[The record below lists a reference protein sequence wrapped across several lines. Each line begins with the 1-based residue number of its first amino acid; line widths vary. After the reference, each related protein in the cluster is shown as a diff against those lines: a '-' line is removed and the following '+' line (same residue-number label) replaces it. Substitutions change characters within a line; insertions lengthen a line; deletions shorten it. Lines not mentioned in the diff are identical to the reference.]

1 MSRFRTGGEFLLKL
15 TVLTL
20 LAVAVL
26 LVPSTLRA
34 DTVTYIL
41 DPGDTLADGGSISGT
56 FTEDLSTKHVMGTII
71 ADGMTFTCN
80 NCPMIIPQP
89 SQIING
95 IATDIGF
102 VALGQ
107 GGNFVVLGWSSIP
120 PLASIITFNSASSY
134 CKGCVTAGVPDFL
147 AANDTAT
154 NVPEPSSLLLLGT
167 GLLSLAP
174 FLRRRF
180 SNCR

>member
-1 MSRFRTGGEFLLKL
+1 MPSSRSGWGFFLKL
-15 TVLTL
+15 AVLAL
-20 LAVAVL
+20 FAVAVL
-26 LVPSTLRA
+26 LAPFTLRA
-34 DTVTYIL
+34 DTVTYTL
-41 DPGDTLADGGSISGT
+41 NPGDTLSDGGSISGT
-56 FTEDLSTKHVMGTII
+56 FTEDLSTKHVTGTII

-80 NCPMIIPQP
+80 NCPLIIPQP

-120 PLASIITFNSASSY
+120 PLASIITLNSASSY

-147 AANDTAT
+147 SANDTAA
-154 NVPEPSSLLLLGT
+154 NVPEPSTALLLMS
-167 GLLSLAP
+167 GLAWVP
-174 FLRRRF
+174 FIRRRRVT
-180 SNCR
+180 S

>member
-26 LVPSTLRA
+26 LAPSTLRA

-41 DPGDTLADGGSISGT
+41 NPGDTLADGGSISGT

-134 CKGCVTAGVPDFL
+134 CKGCVTPGVPDFL
-147 AANDTAT
+147 AAGDTAT
-154 NVPEPSSLLLLGT
+154 NVPEPSTVLLLMS
-167 GLLSLAP
+167 GLAAVP
-174 FLRRRF
+174 FMRPRRVN
-180 SNCR
+180 S